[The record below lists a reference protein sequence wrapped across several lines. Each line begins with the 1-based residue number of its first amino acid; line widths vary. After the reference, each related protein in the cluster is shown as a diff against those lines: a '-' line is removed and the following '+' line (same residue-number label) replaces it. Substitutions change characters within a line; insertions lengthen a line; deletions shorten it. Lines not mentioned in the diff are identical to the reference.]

1 MKKLLIIDDEAD
13 LLDTLKDFFQLS
25 GYLVY
30 TAACAEAAQ
39 ALLSKSPHLIIL
51 DVAMPGMDGITFCR
65 RIREVVSCPIIFLS
79 ARVDEA
85 SRLEGLMA
93 GGDDY
98 LLKPVSLKEL
108 GMRVEAHLR
117 REERS
122 KSSEHI
128 AYFEDVLFCY
138 DEKDILVGESEVPLT
153 KTEYMIA
160 EFLSVHKGK
169 VYSKEQ
175 IYEELWGFDK
185 NGDAAIITEHVRRI
199 RSKFSKMT
207 AHEMIQTVWGMGY
220 KWIG

>member
-1 MKKLLIIDDEAD
+1 MKKLLLIDDEEE

-30 TAACAEAAQ
+30 TAVNGKIGLE
-39 ALLSKSPHLIIL
+39 LLEKDPDFIIL
-51 DVAMPGMDGITFCR
+51 DVAMPGTDGITFCR
-65 RIREVVSCPIIFLS
+65 QIRDEVSCPIIFLS
-79 ARVDEA
+79 AKVDEA

-117 REERS
+117 REERQRTHE
-122 KSSEHI
+122 KI
-128 AYFEDVLFCY
+128 AYFGDVLFRY
-138 DEKDILVGESEVPLT
+138 DDKEVLVGDMLVSLT

-160 EFLSVHKGK
+160 EFLSLHKGK

-175 IYEELWGFDK
+175 IYEQLWGFDK
-185 NGDAAIITEHVRRI
+185 DGDSVIITEHVRRI
-199 RSKFSKMT
+199 RSKFKNAT
-207 AHEMIQTVWGMGY
+207 AKEMIQTVWGLGY